1 MVLKHRIFTL
11 NLPELFVTWGL
22 FLKKILFYAENEM
35 LINMKKIRSLFVSI
49 EINSVNESNTWL

>member
-11 NLPELFVTWGL
+11 NLPELFVTWEL

-35 LINMKKIRSLFVSI
+35 LINMKKIRGLFVSI